1 MENLEQMITVVSAGL
16 GLIATVTGFLIPLVK
31 NVKAKNRLTALNQ
44 LSTLLK
50 SLIVEAEKFSNF
62 TGEEKK
68 EYVMTK
74 ANRYALE
81 NNILFD
87 ESTVGDE
94 IEKLIDLSK
103 NVNNGSPRNDI
114 EEKSITTDKYKIG

>member
-81 NNILFD
+81 NNIPFD

-114 EEKSITTDKYKIG
+114 EEQLITTDKYKIG

>member
-1 MENLEQMITVVSAGL
+1 MENLEQMITVVSASL

-31 NVKAKNRLTALNQ
+31 NVKAKNKLTALNQ

-50 SLIVEAEKFSNF
+50 SLIMEAEKFSNF

-68 EYVMTK
+68 QYVMTK

-81 NNILFD
+81 NNIPFD

-103 NVNNGSPRNDI
+103 NVNNGSLQNEV

>member
-31 NVKAKNRLTALNQ
+31 NVKAKNRLTAGTQ

-81 NNILFD
+81 NNIPFD